1 MQKIADNMME
11 ITKEGN
17 SYVFK
22 TKVAKEMGDALKV
35 FDNDKEIQD
44 PNYDSLTENPF
55 FKLFRNMTSEM
66 KDTIRKEKAI
76 PIDRSR
82 LIMVDGDFYIK

>member
-22 TKVAKEMGDALKV
+22 TKVNKDMRDALKV

-55 FKLFRNMTSEM
+55 FKLFRKMTPEI
-66 KDTIRKEKAI
+66 KDVIRKEKSI

-82 LIMVDGDFYIK
+82 LIMVDGDFYVK

>member
-1 MQKIADNMME
+1 MQKIADNMMK

-22 TKVAKEMGDALKV
+22 TKVTKEMGDALKM

-44 PNYDSLTENPF
+44 PNYDSLTENQF